1 MYTKRRC
8 SQLKKEMGAKHPKR
22 PSEME
27 TAKQIFVIAE
37 HNITTEIQ
45 NITLLQK
52 YRT

>member
-37 HNITTEIQ
+37 NNITTEIHM
-45 NITLLQK
+45 NFVKTL
-52 YRT
+52 